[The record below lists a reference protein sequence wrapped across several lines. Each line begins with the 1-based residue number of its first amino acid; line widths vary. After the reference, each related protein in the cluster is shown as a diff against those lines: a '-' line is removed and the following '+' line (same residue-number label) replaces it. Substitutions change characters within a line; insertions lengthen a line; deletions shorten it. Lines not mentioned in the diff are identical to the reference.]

1 MTEKRIRRAA
11 QGSGTIRQRTDGRWE
26 ARYSVGRDPGTGKQL
41 QRSVYGSTQKE
52 VRLKLQ
58 QATVDID
65 NGAYTDPSRLSVG
78 AWLDLWRAEFLG
90 NVKPSTAV
98 AYEQHIKNHLK
109 PAFGAVKLSALKPA
123 QIQKF
128 YNDLQRSGLSPKT
141 IKNIHGVFHKALSQA
156 VLLGYIRVN
165 PSTVCNLPR
174 VEKADI
180 HPLDSAEL
188 NQFLSAIKGN
198 RLEALYKVA
207 VFTGMRL
214 GELLG
219 LTWDRVDL
227 KQGVIM
233 IDRQLLRP
241 RVKGDGFV
249 FGPLKND
256 KPRVIHP
263 APFVIETLRAHRID
277 QIEEKLRAGSLWSD
291 GPGYVFSDQ
300 FGSHASY
307 WTLITRLKSI
317 LQGLGIEPRRFHDL
331 RHTYAVAALRSGD
344 DVKTVQVN
352 LGHHTAAFTLDIY
365 GHVTAEMRQDSSAR
379 MEAFIAALKL
389 G

>member
-1 MTEKRIRRAA
+1 MARKATRAA
-11 QGSGTIRQRTDGRWE
+11 QGAGTIRQRKDGSWE
-26 ARYSVGRDPGTGKQL
+26 GRYTLGRDPGTGKQV
-41 QRSVYGSTQKE
+41 QPSVYGKTQGE
-52 VRLKLQ
+52 VRKKLLQ
-58 QATVDID
+58 ITAELDAGI
-65 NGAYTDPSRLSVG
+65 YTEPSRLTVG
-78 AWLDLWRAEFLG
+78 QWLDIWHSEFLG
-90 NVKPSTAV
+90 NVKPSTSAS
-98 AYEQHIKNHLK
+98 YDQHIKNHLK
-109 PAFGAVKLSALKPA
+109 PAFSAVKLSALKPA
-123 QIQKF
+123 PIQKF
-128 YNDLQRSGLSPKT
+128 YNDLLRNGLSPKT

-180 HPLDSAEL
+180 HPLNSSEL
-188 NQFLSAIKGN
+188 NLFLTALKGN

-227 KQGVIM
+227 TQGVIM

-241 RVKGDGFV
+241 RAKGDGFV

-263 APFVIETLRAHRID
+263 APFVMETLRAHRIA
-277 QIEEKLRAGSLWSD
+277 QLEEKLCAGSLWDD
-291 GPGYVFSDQ
+291 GPGYVFSDEL
-300 FGSHASY
+300 GGHASY

-317 LQGLGIEPRRFHDL
+317 LSSLGIEPRRFHDL

-365 GHVTAEMRQDSSAR
+365 GHVTAEMRHDSSAR
-379 MEAFIAALKL
+379 MEAFITGLKL